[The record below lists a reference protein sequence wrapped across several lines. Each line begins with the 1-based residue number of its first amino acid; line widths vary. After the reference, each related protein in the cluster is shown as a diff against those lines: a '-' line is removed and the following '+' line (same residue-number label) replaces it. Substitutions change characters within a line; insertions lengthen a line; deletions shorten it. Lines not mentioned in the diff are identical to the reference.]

1 MSTFDKFEEYK
12 LFIEDTARFSERRQK
27 VGSTYVAVN
36 SIILSAIAF
45 LVKDSGFSGQ
55 WQLLVVIPLLVAGIS
70 ICLSWRQLIL
80 NYKKLV
86 NLRMDKLRAMEE
98 LPKMEGCSKMYHAE
112 DELYPRDEQEERE
125 PRKGLNFSERGLN
138 FSDLEQQLPR
148 VFLALYGIF
157 LIGVVVL
164 IFRL

>member
-45 LVKDSGFSGQ
+45 LVKDSGFTGQ
-55 WQLLVVIPLLVAGIS
+55 WQLLVVLPLLVAGMT

-86 NLRMDKLRAMEE
+86 NLRIDRLRAMEE
-98 LPKMEGCSKMYHAE
+98 LPEMEGSSQMYHAE
-112 DELYPRDEQEERE
+112 DELYPRSGQGERKR
-125 PRKGLNFSERGLN
+125 RKGLN
-138 FSDLEQQLPR
+138 FSDLEQQLPW
-148 VFLALYGIF
+148 VFLALYGMF
-157 LIGVVVL
+157 SIGVVVL